1 MCSPGQVISSKHLV
15 YIPNISYMKDK
26 SSIISSYITNPLSYI
41 IVYLSKYTLRLSKAT
56 KQLLSNNNNTMCY
69 LQSLSESV
77 NFKSSSRKGEK
88 MHEVESLINNPRQ
101 YKDNKEDLKP
111 KFSGYQQTYLL
122 N

>member
-1 MCSPGQVISSKHLV
+1 
-15 YIPNISYMKDK
+15 MKDK

-77 NFKSSSRKGEK
+77 NFKSSSIKLIFPENSPASSISASSK
-88 MHEVESLINNPRQ
+88 ALACSLVSCI
-101 YKDNKEDLKP
+101 
-111 KFSGYQQTYLL
+111 SS
-122 N
+122 